1 MKLLFLLISFISF
14 SFALTQEESKHL
26 LNRTSFSYTQ
36 ADLKL
41 FQGFS
46 KKEAVSFLI
55 HSAKD
60 AKTLAIPQD
69 LREISL
75 PLKNRKSLS
84 REQKKVLRKAR
95 VQKMKELQMWWYEM
109 MLQPQHSFREKMTLF
124 WHNHFVSS
132 YKVVKNPYFMYKQN
146 QLFRENALGN
156 FDTFLHKSSKDLAM
170 LIYLDNNSN
179 KKSHPNENYARE
191 LLELF
196 TLGEGYY
203 SEMDIKE
210 AARAFTGLRV
220 NRKKQ
225 ITVKIKKFHD
235 FGSKTFLNQSGN
247 FDAKDIIDII
257 LEQDQMGIFIVSKL
271 YKEFISEDI
280 NKTFVKALAKD
291 FKESSYDISLLM
303 ESLLLSD
310 DFWNMNNKIIKSPSE
325 LMIGLIKNLDI
336 TVSTKEL
343 RFLNKFGKSLGQELF
358 NPPNVKGWAGN
369 KAWIDS
375 SSFVLRQNFIK
386 KVLNR
391 KLKPKKLKELAINNY
406 EEFQA
411 YFYPIKSKEEYVFK
425 NNKKYFSLLLTKSIY
440 QLR

>member
-14 SFALTQEESKHL
+14 SFALSVDESKHL

-60 AKTLAIPQD
+60 TKTLAVPQD

-95 VQKMKELQMWWYEM
+95 IKKMKELQMWWYEM
-109 MLQPQHSFREKMTLF
+109 MIQPQHAFREKMTLF

-146 QLFRENALGN
+146 QLFRENALGS

-196 TLGEGYY
+196 TLGEGNY

-235 FGSKTFLNQSGN
+235 FGNKTFLHQSGN

-257 LEQDQMGIFIVSKL
+257 LQENQMGVFIVSKL

-310 DFWNMNNKIIKSPSE
+310 DFWNMNNKSIKSPRE

-343 RFLNKFGKSLGQELF
+343 RFLIKFGKSLGQELF

-391 KLKPKKLKELAINNY
+391 KLKPKKLKELGINNY
-406 EEFQA
+406 EVFQA
-411 YFYPIKSKEEYVFK
+411 YFYPIESKEEYVFK
-425 NNKKYFSLLLTKSIY
+425 NNKKHFSLLLTKSIY

>member
-14 SFALTQEESKHL
+14 SFALSQEESKHL
-26 LNRTSFSYTQ
+26 LNRTSFSYSQ

-41 FQGFS
+41 FQSFS
-46 KKEAVSFLI
+46 KKEAISFLLN
-55 HSAKD
+55 SAKD
-60 AKTLAIPQD
+60 TKTLVVPQD
-69 LREISL
+69 LKEISL
-75 PLKNRKSLS
+75 PVKNRKSLS
-84 REQKKVLRKAR
+84 REERKVLRKAR
-95 VQKMKELQMWWYEM
+95 VKKMKELQMWWYQM
-109 MLQPQHSFREKMTLF
+109 MLSPQHAFREKMTLF

-196 TLGEGYY
+196 TLGEGNY

-220 NRKKQ
+220 KRKKQ

-235 FGSKTFLNQSGN
+235 YGNKTFLNQSGN

-257 LEQDQMGIFIVSKL
+257 LQEDQMGVFIVSKL
-271 YKEFISEDI
+271 YKEFVSEEI
-280 NKTFVKALAKD
+280 NDSLVKTLAKD

-303 ESLLLSD
+303 QNLLLSD
-310 DFWNMNNKIIKSPSE
+310 DFWNMKNKSIKSPAE

-336 TVSTKEL
+336 NVSKKEL
-343 RFLNKFGKSLGQELF
+343 RFLIKFGKNLGQELF
-358 NPPNVKGWAGN
+358 NPPNVKGWIGN
-369 KAWIDS
+369 KAWITS

-386 KVLNR
+386 KVVNR
-391 KLKPKKLKELAINNY
+391 KLKNKKLKNFDINNY
-406 EEFQA
+406 EEFGA
-411 YFYPIKSKEEYVFK
+411 YFYPIKSKKEYVFK
-425 NNKKYFSLLLTKSIY
+425 NNKKHFSLLLTKSIY

>member
-14 SFALTQEESKHL
+14 SFALSVDESKHL

-60 AKTLAIPQD
+60 TKTLAVPQD
-69 LREISL
+69 LKEISL

-84 REQKKVLRKAR
+84 RDEKKVLRKAR

-109 MLQPQHSFREKMTLF
+109 MLQPQHAFREKMTLF

-196 TLGEGYY
+196 TLGEGNY

-210 AARAFTGLRV
+210 QQEHL
-220 NRKKQ
+220 
-225 ITVKIKKFHD
+225 
-235 FGSKTFLNQSGN
+235 
-247 FDAKDIIDII
+247 
-257 LEQDQMGIFIVSKL
+257 
-271 YKEFISEDI
+271 
-280 NKTFVKALAKD
+280 LA
-291 FKESSYDISLLM
+291 
-303 ESLLLSD
+303 
-310 DFWNMNNKIIKSPSE
+310 
-325 LMIGLIKNLDI
+325 
-336 TVSTKEL
+336 
-343 RFLNKFGKSLGQELF
+343 
-358 NPPNVKGWAGN
+358 
-369 KAWIDS
+369 
-375 SSFVLRQNFIK
+375 
-386 KVLNR
+386 
-391 KLKPKKLKELAINNY
+391 
-406 EEFQA
+406 
-411 YFYPIKSKEEYVFK
+411 
-425 NNKKYFSLLLTKSIY
+425 
-440 QLR
+440 